1 MSVIWLHALVLLLGS
16 VLGFAQEE
24 ERDSELVAAQLKSQ
38 FRETVQPVLKR
49 YCYRCH
55 DTKKMK
61 SGVRVDILDGSLE
74 DKQLFLLKHIHKQL
88 VDEAMPPEEERQLG
102 MEERKMVMDWVAQ
115 ALHEGERKVR
125 ARNGSVRRLTVE
137 QFHNTLRDLLGV
149 EDRLADLLP
158 ADGFSKEGFKNN
170 GDTLLL
176 TPQMM

>member
-1 MSVIWLHALVLLLGS
+1 
-16 VLGFAQEE
+16 
-24 ERDSELVAAQLKSQ
+24 
-38 FRETVQPVLKR
+38 
-49 YCYRCH
+49 
-55 DTKKMK
+55 MK

-137 QFHNTLRDLLGV
+137 QFHNTLRD
-149 EDRLADLLP
+149 
-158 ADGFSKEGFKNN
+158 
-170 GDTLLL
+170 
-176 TPQMM
+176 